1 MNVLTSVFSFV
12 AASVITRSQI
22 INAIP
27 MGVSGV
33 AMRSTSYR
41 PALNCVNAHPAL
53 CRVANK
59 VGKACAIKVGMDS
72 EDRDMEQDDGFGV
85 FVWGMAEVVDVS
97 IGA

>member
-1 MNVLTSVFSFV
+1 MEKKLPEVLATLL
-12 AASVITRSQI
+12 T
-22 INAIP
+22 
-27 MGVSGV
+27 
-33 AMRSTSYR
+33 
-41 PALNCVNAHPAL
+41 PAVVKGRHVR